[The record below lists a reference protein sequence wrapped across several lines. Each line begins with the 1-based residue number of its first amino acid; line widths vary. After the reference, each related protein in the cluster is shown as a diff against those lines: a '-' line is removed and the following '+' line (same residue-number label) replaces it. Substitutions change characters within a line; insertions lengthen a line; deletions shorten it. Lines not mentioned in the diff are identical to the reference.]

1 MIVNKEITVGQLLTA
16 SLTVIGA
23 ILAFYI
29 STSVR
34 LTALEINA
42 NNQNLNYTEIN
53 MSNKEMSSKL
63 DKITETINQIQISIN
78 NKQDKP

>member
-42 NNQNLNYTEIN
+42 NNQSLNYTESK
-53 MSNKEMSSKL
+53 MSNKEMSNKL

>member
-1 MIVNKEITVGQLLTA
+1 MTNGI
-16 SLTVIGA
+16 
-23 ILAFYI
+23 AFYI

-42 NNQNLNYTEIN
+42 NNQNLNYTESK

>member
-42 NNQNLNYTEIN
+42 NTQNLNYTESK

>member
-16 SLTVIGA
+16 SFTVIGA

-42 NNQNLNYTEIN
+42 NNQNLNYTESK

>member
-42 NNQNLNYTEIN
+42 NNQNLNYTESK

>member
-42 NNQNLNYTEIN
+42 NNQSLNYTESK